1 MNAATKI
8 TWRQKWFS
16 REYSPLPNIPWAL
29 KVSLSSTPVDAVI
42 LLGIVVFQRLGGP
55 ISLLFLQQ
63 LIDAVAKGDPFESTI
78 YILLML
84 VAVLVFTEV
93 FVSLLDAVV
102 TRLWHRLEVLME
114 DRVLTKTASLTLEQ
128 MENPKIHDL
137 IEQSAKGN
145 GTRAS
150 RVCWISM
157 RIVATALGIGSTIA
171 ILVASSWLLA
181 LLAFMAALPIVWA
194 GLRQGKRLH
203 GLTQRQSPSRRFTQY
218 LGNLLSRREA
228 ATELRAYQLLPYFLE
243 RWSVSFIKRRED
255 HLIVR
260 WKGVLEGWIA
270 DLISTVLFVAAFAT
284 VAYYAANG
292 QVGVGQVVL
301 IIGAV
306 RILQESMTWIARDLG
321 FLWEVGL
328 PLNELRTFLALPSG
342 EEETDGRQPFPERL
356 SQGIRF
362 EHVSFSYPGAEEPV
376 LDDVNL
382 EIRPGEN
389 IALVGSN
396 GAGKSTLIKLL
407 LGLYQPT
414 SGRITYDGIP
424 VTDMVQGK
432 LRANV
437 SCVFQDF
444 VRYEMPLRDNIAFG
458 RLDASSAE
466 VEQAGAASGLTEM
479 AASLPSGYDTQLGRS
494 FRDGMELSGGQWQ
507 RVALARA
514 FIRKAQVIVL
524 DEPTAALDPR
534 AELEVFGKFVE
545 LVEGKTSI
553 LISHRL
559 GSARLADRI
568 LVLNRGKIAESGTH
582 EQLMRNGGQYAEF
595 FRMQAK
601 WYQTSLFAAGEGE
614 A

>member
-1 MNAATKI
+1 MNSSTPL

-16 REYSPLPNIPWAL
+16 REHSPLPNIPWAL
-29 KVSLSSTPVDAVI
+29 KVSLSNTPGDAAI

-63 LIDAVAKGDPFESTI
+63 LIDTVAAGDPFESALI
-78 YILLML
+78 ILLML
-84 VAVLVFTEV
+84 VAVLALTEV
-93 FVSLLDAVV
+93 FVALLDAVV
-102 TRLWHRLEVLME
+102 NRLWHRLEVVME
-114 DRVLTKTASLTLEQ
+114 DKVLTKAASLTLEQ
-128 MENPKIHDL
+128 MENPAIHDL

-157 RIVATALGIGSTIA
+157 RIVASALAIGSTIA
-171 ILVASSWLLA
+171 ILVSTSWLLA
-181 LLAFMAALPIVWA
+181 LLAFLAALPIVWA
-194 GLRQGKRLH
+194 GLRQGKRMH
-203 GLTQRQSPSRRFTQY
+203 GLTQRQSPGRRFTQY

-243 RWSVSFIKRRED
+243 RWSISFIKRRED
-255 HLIVR
+255 HLVVR
-260 WKGVLEGWIA
+260 WKGVLEGWAA
-270 DLISTVLFVAAFAT
+270 DLISTVLFVSAFAA
-284 VAYYAANG
+284 VAYFAASG
-292 QVGVGQVVL
+292 QVGIGQVVL

-306 RILQESMTWIARDLG
+306 RILQEGMTWIARDLG

-328 PLNELRTFLALPSG
+328 PLNELRTFLSLPSG
-342 EEETDGRQPFPERL
+342 EYEMNGVQPFPERL
-356 SQGIRF
+356 VQGIRF
-362 EHVSFSYPGAEEPV
+362 EHVSFRYPGAEESV

-382 EIRPGEN
+382 EVRPGEN
-389 IALVGSN
+389 IALVGAN

-407 LGLYQPT
+407 LGLYRPT
-414 SGRITYDGIP
+414 SGRITYDA
-424 VTDMVQGK
+424 VAVSDMDQES

-458 RLDASSAE
+458 RLDADPDD
-466 VEQAGAASGLTEM
+466 VEQAGRASGLAEM
-479 AASLPSGYDTQLGRS
+479 VAALSSRYDTQLGRS
-494 FRDGMELSGGQWQ
+494 FRDGIELSGGQWQ
-507 RVALARA
+507 RVALARS

-568 LVLNRGKIAESGTH
+568 LVLNRGRITESGTH
-582 EQLMRNGGQYAEF
+582 EQLMKDGGQYAEF

-601 WYQTSLFAAGEGE
+601 WYQPNTSAAGEGNV
-614 A
+614 